1 MTYNI
6 EYHNHNSKNND
17 NNLLLHTAES
27 ILANID
33 SGNPYY
39 QIFKKQDS
47 QKLSQTFSDIADKIR
62 TNFSDFIVIS
72 MGGATLNPQMLVNF
86 LGQDEHSP
94 KIHFLNNTDPFF
106 FADLLN
112 TIDIKN
118 SAFIAISKS
127 GETLETNGLVGCIL
141 KEYQKNNIQDINNRS
156 FFITDPTNGTLKNI
170 AIEVGGTLLH
180 HQEGISGRYS
190 GLSSVSLLIGL
201 IAGINIDA
209 YLSGANGVIDDFRSN
224 LDHSK
229 PLLSASSIYYSNKTT
244 LVNIGYLQKFFVF
257 LEWYSQ
263 IIAES
268 LGKDNKGFTPL
279 RGLGPND
286 QHNMLQL
293 YLEGAQDK
301 YFSFFY
307 VNNLDQDTAT
317 YKTTN
322 LTTLGYLANK
332 RLSDLNKANFDATI
346 NALILKKAP
355 VRTVVLKNLSAESF
369 GAITCHLMFEI
380 ITIGCLMKIN
390 PFNQPGVELIK
401 NHSKKLVNSL
411 Y

>member
-1 MTYNI
+1 MI
-6 EYHNHNSKNND
+6 
-17 NNLLLHTAES
+17 
-27 ILANID
+27 
-33 SGNPYY
+33 
-39 QIFKKQDS
+39 
-47 QKLSQTFSDIADKIR
+47 
-62 TNFSDFIVIS
+62 
-72 MGGATLNPQMLVNF
+72 
-86 LGQDEHSP
+86 
-94 KIHFLNNTDPFF
+94 
-106 FADLLN
+106 
-112 TIDIKN
+112 
-118 SAFIAISKS
+118 
-127 GETLETNGLVGCIL
+127 
-141 KEYQKNNIQDINNRS
+141 
-156 FFITDPTNGTLKNI
+156 
-170 AIEVGGTLLH
+170 H

-209 YLSGANGVIDDFRSN
+209 YLSGANGVINDFRSN

-286 QHNMLQL
+286 QHSMLQL
-293 YLEGAQDK
+293 YLEGVQDK

-307 VNNLDQDTAT
+307 VNNFDQDTAT

-355 VRTVVLKNLSAESF
+355 VRSVVLKNLSAESF